1 VTEPDV
7 TLTDVGLAIECGIFA
22 LLIARRWPSA
32 TPLSFWFAVFFASI
46 GVAALAGAAVHGRF
60 LPDSTSALWLVPL
73 VALGVTALAAWRI
86 TAALLDETMTASWLA
101 RLAAIDFV
109 VYCGVVLFVTRSFTI
124 AIVNYVPALTV
135 LFILFVRES
144 RRHRAAG
151 PRWGATA
158 LALMFVG
165 SIVQFQRVAVHPVY
179 FNHNALY
186 HAIEAIT
193 LLFMFGASRWAIA
206 TRARTWGAHAD
217 TT

>member
-1 VTEPDV
+1 MTEPDV

-22 LLIARRWPSA
+22 LLIARRWPPA
-32 TPLSFWFAVFFASI
+32 TPLSLWFAVFFASI

-60 LPDSTSALWLVPL
+60 LPDSTSTQWLVPL
-73 VALGVTALAAWRI
+73 VALGVTALAAWCI
-86 TAALLDETMTASWLA
+86 TAALLGEGTTARWLA
-101 RLAAIDFV
+101 QLAAVEFF

-124 AIVNYVPALTV
+124 AIVNY
-135 LFILFVRES
+135 I
-144 RRHRAAG
+144 
-151 PRWGATA
+151 TA

-165 SIVQFQRVAVHPVY
+165 SVVQFRRVAVHPVY

-186 HAIEAIT
+186 HTIEAIA
-193 LLFMFGASRWAIA
+193 LLFMFGAARWASA